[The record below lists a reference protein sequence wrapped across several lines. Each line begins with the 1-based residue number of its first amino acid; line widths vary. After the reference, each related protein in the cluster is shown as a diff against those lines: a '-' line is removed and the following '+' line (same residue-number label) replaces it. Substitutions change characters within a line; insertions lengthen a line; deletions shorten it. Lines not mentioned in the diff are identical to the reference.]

1 MNKETEPLKGTIV
14 AVCTS
19 EKKGQRKKNVGQA
32 EIRENWGLVGDAH
45 AGNWHRQ
52 ISLLAMES
60 IDKMNAAGLTVGP
73 GDFAENLTVHGLGLM
88 NQYAVGTRFRIG
100 ETEVE
105 LTQIGKLCHTKCE
118 IFRLA
123 GDCVMPREG
132 VFVKVLK
139 PGTVRVG
146 DEIEPLSAAGAAPA
160 QPA

>member
-1 MNKETEPLKGTIV
+1 MKGTII

-19 EKKGQRKKNVGQA
+19 ERKGERKKNVGQA
-32 EIRENWGLVGDAH
+32 RIKENWGLVGDAH

-60 IDKMNAAGLTVGP
+60 IDKMNAAGLHVGP
-73 GDFAENLTVHGLGLM
+73 GDFAENLTVQGLGFM
-88 NQYAVGTRFRIG
+88 NQFAVGDRFRIG

-105 LTQIGKLCHTKCE
+105 LTQIGKLCHSKCE

-139 PGTVRVG
+139 EGTVRVG
-146 DEIEPLSAAGAAPA
+146 DAIEPIGAAPA
-160 QPA
+160 QPS

>member
-1 MNKETEPLKGTIV
+1 MKGTII

-19 EKKGQRKKNVGQA
+19 EKKGERKKNVGQA
-32 EIRENWGLVGDAH
+32 QIKENWGLVGDAH

-60 IDKMNAAGLTVGP
+60 IDKMKAAGLNVGP
-73 GDFAENLTVHGLGLM
+73 GDFAENLTVQGLGLM
-88 NQYAVGTRFRIG
+88 NEFAVGDRFRIG

-139 PGTVRVG
+139 EGTVRVG
-146 DEIEPLSAAGAAPA
+146 DEIEPFGAVPD
-160 QPA
+160 PLP